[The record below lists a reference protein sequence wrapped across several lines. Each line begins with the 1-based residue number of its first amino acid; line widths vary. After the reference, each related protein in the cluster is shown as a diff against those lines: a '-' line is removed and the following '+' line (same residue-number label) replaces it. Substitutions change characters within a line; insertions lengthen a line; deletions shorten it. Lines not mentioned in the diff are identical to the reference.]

1 MERILPKPLPPH
13 DGDHGAL
20 TRRSEAPRRMKR
32 PRRRFLP
39 CLCIAVLSAAA
50 ACDGPDRN
58 RASSREPGSEPGSA
72 PGTIEIRDAAG
83 RTVRL
88 EGPVTRVVSLVPSA
102 TLTLQAIGAGDRLVG
117 RTDFDEGEGLDSL
130 PSVGAGL
137 EPSLEAIVS
146 LRPDLVV
153 RFAGDQDRRTPARLD
168 DLGITHLAVRPD
180 RIEDVL
186 RTIDMLGRATGRTAA
201 GDSLVN
207 DIRSDLERVE
217 EQVASLPP
225 LDVAYVLGGTPP
237 WVAGPGTYIHQL
249 IELAGGANVF
259 ADLDDLYQAVSPEEI
274 RSRPIDVVLVSG
286 SEVFDRA
293 LVPDARVEL
302 VEEGLEV
309 PGPDLASS
317 ARRMAEL
324 LHGPLPPQP

>member
-1 MERILPKPLPPH
+1 ML
-13 DGDHGAL
+13 G
-20 TRRSEAPRRMKR
+20 
-32 PRRRFLP
+32 
-39 CLCIAVLSAAA
+39 AAA

-58 RASSREPGSEPGSA
+58 QASSPDPESAPGSE

-83 RTVRL
+83 RSVRL
-88 EGPVTRVVSLVPSA
+88 DGPATRIVSLVPSA
-102 TLTLQAIGAGDRLVG
+102 TRTLRAIGAGDRLVG
-117 RTDFDEGEGLDSL
+117 RTDFDEGDWLDSL

-186 RTIDMLGRATGRTAA
+186 ETIDMLGRATGRTAA
-201 GDSLVN
+201 GDSLVD
-207 DIRSDLERVE
+207 DIRSDLEQVE
-217 EQVASLPP
+217 EQVASQPP

-249 IELAGGANVF
+249 IELAGGENVF

-274 RSRPIDVVLVSG
+274 RSRSIDVVLVSG
-286 SEVFDRA
+286 REAFDRSLA
-293 LVPDARVEL
+293 PDARIEL
-302 VEEGLEV
+302 VEESLEV

-317 ARRMAEL
+317 ARRMVEL
-324 LHGPLPPQP
+324 LHGSLPSQP